1 MALYIQK
8 VSYLERVLEFL
19 FEYGLFFAKAITIVI
34 AIIIILVVSV
44 GLAAK
49 QKQVAGNLSFD
60 SINEQINDLKQQ
72 AERMFLSK
80 DALKKKEKE
89 RKKEKKS
96 KDTSTKPKLYVIDFI
111 GSPMAKEV
119 DTMRKEISAILC
131 VANENDEVL
140 VNIESG
146 GGVVHGYGL
155 AASQLQRIKDANL
168 KLTVSI
174 DKVAASGGYMMASV
188 ADKILCA
195 PFAIVGS
202 IGVVAQMPNFH
213 KLLKKN
219 DIDFEMHTA
228 GEYKRTLTVLGEN
241 TDEAREKFKQDIN
254 QIHDLFKEHVK
265 HYRDQLELDKVATGE
280 FWLGKQAI
288 DLGLVDELRTSD
300 DFMMSAVADYD
311 LFKVKYKKS
320 KTMAQKLGVAAGLTV
335 ESVMERFWSVMQ
347 KSKLQ

>member
-1 MALYIQK
+1 M
-8 VSYLERVLEFL
+8 EFL
-19 FEYGLFFAKAITIVI
+19 FEYGLFFAKAITIVV
-34 AIIIILVVSV
+34 AILAVLIVSV

-49 QKQVAGNLSFD
+49 QKQDGGNLSFD
-60 SINEQINDLKQQ
+60 SINDQINDLKRQT
-72 AERMFLSK
+72 ERVFLSK
-80 DALKKKEKE
+80 SEMKKIEKE
-89 RKKEKKS
+89 RKKEEKS
-96 KDTSTKPKLYVIDFI
+96 KEKSTKPKLFVIDFN

-119 DTMRKEISAILC
+119 DVMRKEISAILC
-131 VANENDEVL
+131 VADDKDEVL
-140 VNIESG
+140 VNVESG

-202 IGVVAQMPNFH
+202 IGVIAQLPNFN

-241 TDEAREKFKQDIN
+241 TDEARKKFKEDIG
-254 QIHDLFKEHVK
+254 QIHDLFKDHVK
-265 HYRDQLELDKVATGE
+265 TYREQLDLNKVATGE

-288 DLGLVDELRTSD
+288 ELGLVDELRTSD

-311 LFKVKYKKS
+311 VFKVRYKRT
-320 KTMAQKLGVAAGLTV
+320 KTMAQKLGVAASTTV
-335 ESVMERFWSVMQ
+335 ESVMDKFWAVLQ
-347 KSKLQ
+347 NAKLQ